1 MMLREAVA
9 FEAQIKS
16 IASDSNK
23 MVWNKPEELE
33 RFSRNLMKS
42 AEAFKMKNEAIKRE
56 HLRLEDLTLQLVETD
71 LVRRMDKWKEIILN
85 IREKVQIIKDSY
97 GEEESSNW
105 RLHWDKQLYKV
116 LELHYASGLST
127 LVDRLPDISL
137 DLIIRDDQ
145 ISFRPELENARARF
159 YKEVKRFSQIP
170 YNFKGMNRK

>member
-1 MMLREAVA
+1 MPLVYLRLQLLLDRFWFPSAKPMLLREAVA

-71 LVRRMDKWKEIILN
+71 LVRRMDK
-85 IREKVQIIKDSY
+85 
-97 GEEESSNW
+97 
-105 RLHWDKQLYKV
+105 
-116 LELHYASGLST
+116 
-127 LVDRLPDISL
+127 
-137 DLIIRDDQ
+137 
-145 ISFRPELENARARF
+145 
-159 YKEVKRFSQIP
+159 
-170 YNFKGMNRK
+170 